1 MSRWRQFLDGI
12 ALESPLIMGILNV
25 TPDSFSDGGQFQQ
38 LEAAQKQAEQMLA
51 SGADII
57 DVGGESTRPGANPV
71 SLQEELDRV
80 LPVIELLKK
89 ELGAVVSVD
98 TYKPEV
104 MQAAIALGV
113 DMVNDVNALQAEGA
127 LELVVKHQVPVC
139 LMHKQGT
146 PAQMQQSPQYES
158 VVDEVIAFLQQRA
171 EVCEQAGLG
180 KSKIILDPGFGFG
193 KTIVH
198 NIELFE
204 ELDQLIMLK
213 YPVLVGV
220 SRKSMIGQLMGNVP
234 PEERMLGSVTAAVI
248 AALKGAQLL
257 RVHDVK
263 ETRQALDVALT
274 LV

>member
-71 SLQEELDRV
+71 SLQQELDRV